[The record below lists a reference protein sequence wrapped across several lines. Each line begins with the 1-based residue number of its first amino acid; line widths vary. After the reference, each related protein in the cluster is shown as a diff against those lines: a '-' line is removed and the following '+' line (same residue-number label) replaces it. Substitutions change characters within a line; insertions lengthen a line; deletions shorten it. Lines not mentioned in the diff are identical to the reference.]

1 MARIENEN
9 AELRRSL
16 NDADALQVNVLT
28 TQRGQKNKSSGLV
41 YFLSKQNLR

>member
-16 NDADALQVNVLT
+16 NDADALQVNVPT
-28 TQRGQKNKSSGLV
+28 TLRGKKGLV
-41 YFLSKQNLR
+41 VLFFYCETNLR